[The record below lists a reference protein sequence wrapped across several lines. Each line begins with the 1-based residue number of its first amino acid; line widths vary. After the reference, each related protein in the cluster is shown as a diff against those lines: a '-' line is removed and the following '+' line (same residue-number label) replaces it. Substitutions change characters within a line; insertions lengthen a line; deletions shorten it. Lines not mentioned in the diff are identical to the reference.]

1 MFQKWMKRV
10 TVFVLKMQ
18 PLSVS
23 SRMTIPAKDETLTAT
38 VITMVCMCTHKK
50 TRTHVYVHVHVHVNY
65 IHVHVHVYIYS
76 KAHVSRIHSYMY
88 IVCIHK
94 RT

>member
-23 SRMTIPAKDETLTAT
+23 SRMTIPAKEETLTAT

-50 TRTHVYVHVHVHVNY
+50 TRTHVYVHVHVNY
-65 IHVHVHVYIYS
+65 IHVHVHVYTQKHMS
-76 KAHVSRIHSYMY
+76 VAHIAT
-88 IVCIHK
+88 CILYVFTNAHN
-94 RT
+94 